1 MSGRH
6 GIAAQNFSLARLL
19 PRQRLDYPRPNLRPR
34 VKIASCKGAILN
46 FAETPKL
53 TRFKIS
59 AARNFTQKHHV
70 LTECRSV
77 LKFKRANFK
86 FSKFRKF
93 QNRFKFDRFQTDEI
107 SSLLAETLCP

>member
-34 VKIASCKGAILN
+34 VKISGRKCVILN
-46 FAETPKL
+46 FVEASKL
-53 TRFKIS
+53 MRFKIS
-59 AARNFTQKHHV
+59 AAQNLTQKHHV
-70 LTECRSV
+70 LTGCRSV
-77 LKFKRANFK
+77 LKFNRANFK

-93 QNRFKFDRFQTDEI
+93 QKGLNLTGSKRIKF
-107 SSLLAETLCP
+107 